1 MFLLNPFVF
10 SQSGGYALDPAKVKL
25 LLHFDGNF
33 NDSSP
38 NNHAM
43 TGGGNISIDAT
54 DTKFGSGKLRFG
66 IEPRNGYLKTPNTF
80 FNFGD
85 NQPFTICFWTKGGDG
100 NGCYATTR
108 GTSIYTQFEL
118 SRGAVFIFG
127 NESLNHWNFASFS
140 VTDPSNWV
148 HIAVVADGNRI
159 KGYLNGVQQFNI
171 AHPSWPSKN
180 SFLQFGENGDG
191 AYSNGTLDEVLLYS
205 GVLWTSDFTPPTAPF
220 TY

>member
-66 IEPRNGYLKTPNTF
+66 IEPRNGYLRTTNTF

-85 NQPFTICFWTKGGDG
+85 NQPFTLCFWAKDGDG
-100 NGCYATTR
+100 NGSYATA
-108 GTSIYTQFEL
+108 YPFVL
-118 SRGAVFIFG
+118 SKGINFLFRK
-127 NESLNHWNFASFS
+127 EPPLYDEWLFASFS
-140 VTDPSNWV
+140 VEDTPNWV
-148 HIAVVADGNRI
+148 HIAVVADGSRI
-159 KGYLNGVQQFNI
+159 KGYLNGVQQFDIQHLN
-171 AHPSWPSKN
+171 WPSEN
-180 SFLQFGENGDG
+180 SLLQFGKDG
-191 AYSNGTLDEVLLYS
+191 GPYNNNGTLDEVLLYS
-205 GVLWTSDFTPPTAPF
+205 EALWTSDFTPPDAPF

>member
-43 TGGGNISIDAT
+43 TSGGNISIDTT
-54 DTKFGSGKLRFG
+54 DTKFGSGKLSFG
-66 IEPRNGYLKTPNTF
+66 NSPRDGYLKTTNTF
-80 FNFGD
+80 FNFGE
-85 NQPFTICFWTKGGDG
+85 NQPFTLCFWAKGGDG
-100 NGCYATTR
+100 NGSYATATP
-108 GTSIYTQFEL
+108 FVL
-118 SRGAVFIFG
+118 SKGANFLFRNEPPLYDNWIFVPV
-127 NESLNHWNFASFS
+127 SFS
-140 VTDPSNWV
+140 AYTSNWI
-148 HIAVVADGNRI
+148 HIAVVADGSWI

-171 AHPSWPSKN
+171 PHPNWPSEN
-180 SFLQFGENGDG
+180 SLLEFGPGFGQYN
-191 AYSNGTLDEVLLYS
+191 NGTLDEVLLYS
-205 GVLWTSDFTPPTAPF
+205 EALWTSDFTPPDAPF

>member
-10 SQSGGYALDPAKVKL
+10 SQSGFVLDPAKVKL
-25 LLHFDGNF
+25 LLHFDGNY

-38 NNHAM
+38 NNHTM

-54 DTKFGSGKLRFG
+54 DTKFGSGILRFG
-66 IEPRNGYLKTPNTF
+66 IDPRTGYLKTPNTL

-85 NQPFTICFWTKGGDG
+85 NQPFTLCFWTKGGDG

-108 GTSIYTQFEL
+108 VTSIYTQFEL
-118 SRGAVFIFG
+118 SRGAIFIFG
-127 NESLNHWNFASFS
+127 NDSLDSWNFAPFS

-148 HIAVVADGNRI
+148 HIAVVADGHRI

-180 SFLQFGENGDG
+180 SFLQFGENGDWQ
-191 AYSNGTLDEVLLYS
+191 YSNGTLDEVLLYS
-205 GVLWTSDFTPPTAPF
+205 DALWTADFTPPDAPF

>member
-10 SQSGGYALDPAKVKL
+10 SQSGSQSGYALDPAKVKL

-43 TGGGNISIDAT
+43 TSGGNISIDAT

-66 IEPRNGYLKTPNTF
+66 IEPRNGYLMTNFF

-85 NQPFTICFWTKGGDG
+85 KQPFTLCFWAKEGDG
-100 NGCYATTR
+100 SGCYATNTL
-108 GTSIYTQFEL
+108 FEL
-118 SRGAVFIFG
+118 NRSGIFAFA
-127 NESLNHWNFASFS
+127 NESLDYWSFAHFLAH
-140 VTDPSNWV
+140 PSDWV
-148 HIAVVADGNRI
+148 HIAVVADGSWIN
-159 KGYLNGVQQFNI
+159 GYLNGVRQFNI
-171 AHPSWPSKN
+171 PHPNWPSMMGYLK
-180 SFLQFGENGDG
+180 FGLNGSG
-191 AYSNGTLDEVLLYS
+191 YYSDGTLDEVLLYS
-205 GVLWTSDFTPPTAPF
+205 EALWTSDFTPPTGPF

>member
-10 SQSGGYALDPAKVKL
+10 SQSGGYVLDPAKVKL

-43 TGGGNISIDAT
+43 SGGNISIDTT

-66 IEPRNGYLKTPNTF
+66 DSPRNGYLMTTNNV
-80 FNFGD
+80 FNFGE
-85 NQPFTICFWTKGGDG
+85 NQPFTLCFWAKDGDG
-100 NGCYATTR
+100 NGGYADA
-108 GTSIYTQFEL
+108 IPFIL
-118 SRGAVFIFG
+118 SKGAVFLFRNEPPLYDKSGYENWIFVP
-127 NESLNHWNFASFS
+127 FS
-140 VTDPSNWV
+140 VTDLNNWV
-148 HIAVVADGNRI
+148 HIAVVADGSRI

-171 AHPSWPSKN
+171 AHPSWPSMM
-180 SFLQFGENGDG
+180 SFLQFGQNGDG
-191 AYSNGTLDEVLLYS
+191 QYSNGTLDEVLLYS
-205 GVLWTSDFTPPTAPF
+205 DALWTADFTPPTAPF

>member
-43 TGGGNISIDAT
+43 TSGGNISIDAT

-66 IEPRNGYLKTPNTF
+66 IEPRNGYLKTTNTF
-80 FNFGD
+80 FNFGE

-127 NESLNHWNFASFS
+127 NDSLDSWNFASFS

-148 HIAVVADGNRI
+148 HIAVVADGHRI

-191 AYSNGTLDEVLLYS
+191 FYSNGTLDEVLLYS
-205 GVLWTSDFTPPTAPF
+205 EALWTADFTPPDAPF

>member
-43 TGGGNISIDAT
+43 TSGGNISIDT
-54 DTKFGSGKLRFG
+54 TNTKFGSGKLRFG
-66 IEPRNGYLKTPNTF
+66 YSPRDGYLRTTNNV
-80 FNFGD
+80 FNFGE
-85 NQPFTICFWTKGGDG
+85 NQPFTLCFWAKEGDG
-100 NGCYATTR
+100 NGSYATATPFVLSKGAIFLFR
-108 GTSIYTQFEL
+108 NEPPLYDNWILVPFSTSM
-118 SRGAVFIFG
+118 
-127 NESLNHWNFASFS
+127 
-140 VTDPSNWV
+140 SNWV
-148 HIAVVADGNRI
+148 HIAVVADGHRI

-171 AHPSWPSKN
+171 PHPNWPSEN
-180 SFLQFGENGDG
+180 SLLEFGPVGFGVYN
-191 AYSNGTLDEVLLYS
+191 SGTLDEVLLYS
-205 GVLWTSDFTPPTAPF
+205 DALWTADFTPPTAPF

>member
-10 SQSGGYALDPAKVKL
+10 SQSGSQSGYVLDPAKVKL
-25 LLHFDGNF
+25 LLHFDGNY

-66 IEPRNGYLKTPNTF
+66 IEPRNGYLMTNFF

-85 NQPFTICFWTKGGDG
+85 KQPFTLCFWAKEGDG
-100 NGCYATTR
+100 SGCYATNTL
-108 GTSIYTQFEL
+108 FEL
-118 SRGAVFIFG
+118 NRSGIFAFH
-127 NESLNHWNFASFS
+127 NEPPLYDNWIFTHLL
-140 VTDPSNWV
+140 VEDTSNWV

-159 KGYLNGVQQFNI
+159 KGYLGGVQQFDI
-171 AHPSWPSKN
+171 AHPNWPSEN
-180 SFLQFGENGDG
+180 SFLEFGPGFGHN
-191 AYSNGTLDEVLLYS
+191 NGTLDEVLLYS
-205 GVLWTSDFTPPTAPF
+205 EALWTSDFTPPAAPF

>member
-43 TGGGNISIDAT
+43 TSGGNISIDAT

-66 IEPRNGYLKTPNTF
+66 IEPRNGYLKTTNTF
-80 FNFGD
+80 FNFGE
-85 NQPFTICFWTKGGDG
+85 NQPFTLCFWAKGGDG

-108 GTSIYTQFEL
+108 STAIHTEFEL

-127 NESLNHWNFASFS
+127 NESLDRWNFAPFS
-140 VTDPSNWV
+140 VTDQYNWV
-148 HIAVVADGNRI
+148 HIAVVADGSRI

-171 AHPSWPSKN
+171 EHPSWPSKN
-180 SFLQFGENGDG
+180 SFLQFGQNGDWQ
-191 AYSNGTLDEVLLYS
+191 YSDGTLDEVLLYS
-205 GVLWTSDFTPPTAPF
+205 EALWTSNFTPPTAPF

>member
-10 SQSGGYALDPAKVKL
+10 SQSGGHALDPAKVKL

-66 IEPRNGYLKTPNTF
+66 IDPRDGYLKTPNTF

-85 NQPFTICFWTKGGDG
+85 SFCFLYIYFSLCIFHYCISHCIFKCCDG
-100 NGCYATTR
+100 SFY
-108 GTSIYTQFEL
+108 
-118 SRGAVFIFG
+118 FG
-127 NESLNHWNFASFS
+127 F
-140 VTDPSNWV
+140 
-148 HIAVVADGNRI
+148 
-159 KGYLNGVQQFNI
+159 
-171 AHPSWPSKN
+171 
-180 SFLQFGENGDG
+180 
-191 AYSNGTLDEVLLYS
+191 
-205 GVLWTSDFTPPTAPF
+205 
-220 TY
+220 

>member
-43 TGGGNISIDAT
+43 TSGGNISIDT
-54 DTKFGSGKLRFG
+54 TNTKFGSGKLRFG
-66 IEPRNGYLKTPNTF
+66 YSPRDGYLRTTNNV
-80 FNFGD
+80 FNFGE
-85 NQPFTICFWTKGGDG
+85 NQPFTLCFWAKEGDG
-100 NGCYATTR
+100 NGSYATATPFVLAK
-108 GTSIYTQFEL
+108 G
-118 SRGAVFIFG
+118 GNFIFR
-127 NESLNHWNFASFS
+127 NEPPLYDDWIFASFS
-140 VTDPSNWV
+140 TEDPNWV

-171 AHPSWPSKN
+171 PHPNWPSGM
-180 SFLQFGENGDG
+180 SFLQFGKNGDG
-191 AYSNGTLDEVLLYS
+191 QYNGNGTLDEVLLYS
-205 GVLWTSDFTPPTAPF
+205 EALWTADFTPPTAPF

>member
-33 NDSSP
+33 NDSS
-38 NNHAM
+38 NDNVAM
-43 TGGGNISIDAT
+43 TSSGNISIDAT

-66 IEPRNGYLKTPNTF
+66 NPPRDGYLRTTDAF
-80 FNFGD
+80 FNFGE
-85 NQPFTICFWTKGGDG
+85 NQPFTLCFWAKDGDG
-100 NGCYATTR
+100 NGGYANATPF
-108 GTSIYTQFEL
+108 IL
-118 SRGAVFIFG
+118 SKGAVFLFRNEPPLYDNWIFVPFS
-127 NESLNHWNFASFS
+127 NDLNDWA
-140 VTDPSNWV
+140 
-148 HIAVVADGNRI
+148 HIAVVADGSWI

-180 SFLQFGENGDG
+180 SFLQFGENGDWQ
-191 AYSNGTLDEVLLYS
+191 YSNGTLDEVLLYS
-205 GVLWTSDFTPPTAPF
+205 DALWTADFTPPDAPF

>member
-10 SQSGGYALDPAKVKL
+10 SQTQSGYALDPAKVKL

-43 TGGGNISIDAT
+43 TSGGNISIDAT

-66 IEPRNGYLKTPNTF
+66 IEPRNGYLMTNFF

-85 NQPFTICFWTKGGDG
+85 KQPFTLCFWTKGGDG
-100 NGCYATTR
+100 SGCYATN
-108 GTSIYTQFEL
+108 TQFEL
-118 SRGAVFIFG
+118 NRSGIFAFA
-127 NESLNHWNFASFS
+127 NESLDHWSFAHFL
-140 VTDPSNWV
+140 VEDTSNWV
-148 HIAVVADGNRI
+148 HIAVVADGSWI

-171 AHPSWPSKN
+171 PHPNWPSMMSYLK
-180 SFLQFGENGDG
+180 FGLNGSG
-191 AYSNGTLDEVLLYS
+191 YYSDCTLDEVLLYS
-205 GVLWTSDFTPPTAPF
+205 EALWTANFTPPDAPF

>member
-66 IEPRNGYLKTPNTF
+66 IDPRNGYLKTPSTF

-127 NESLNHWNFASFS
+127 NESLDGWNFASFS

-148 HIAVVADGNRI
+148 HIAVVADSRRI

-171 AHPSWPSKN
+171 EHPSWPSKN
-180 SFLQFGENGDG
+180 SFLQFGENGDQQYG
-191 AYSNGTLDEVLLYS
+191 DGTLDEVLLYS
-205 GVLWTSDFTPPTAPF
+205 DALWTADFTPPDAPF